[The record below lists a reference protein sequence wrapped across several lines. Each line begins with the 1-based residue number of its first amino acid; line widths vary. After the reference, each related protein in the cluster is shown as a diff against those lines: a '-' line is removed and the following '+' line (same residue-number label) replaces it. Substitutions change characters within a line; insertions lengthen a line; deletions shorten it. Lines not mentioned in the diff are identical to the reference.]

1 MHALILAPFDESQLE
16 RLRDRMD
23 VSYESWLDTRRLT
36 DPDDLA
42 ARILSEDISILVV
55 EADFVFEETF
65 QQCPNLRFVGVCRGS
80 TNQIDLEAAAEH
92 GVIVVNTP
100 GRNARAVAEDISI
113 LVVEADFV
121 FEETFQQCPN
131 LRFVGVCRG
140 STNQIDLEAAAEHGV
155 IVVNT
160 PGRNARAVAEHALA
174 LILSMARRITWA
186 NDYVSSGSWFHP
198 VAGYTD
204 FRGVEVGSRTVGVI
218 GLGAI
223 GRTLAEVCVGLGMN
237 VVVYDPYVTAVPDCV
252 SMADLATLA
261 QNSDFVSV
269 HVPATSETTGLL
281 DAEFFSQMKT
291 SAYLVN
297 CSDYQVAD
305 ELALF
310 DALRNRSISGAA
322 FDVFETHPV
331 TPDHPLLE
339 LDNVILTPHIGG
351 ATDETIERHSK
362 MMADD
367 ILRFIEGR
375 RPVNL
380 VTPDVWASPND

>member
-36 DPDDLA
+36 DPDDLTT
-42 ARILSEDISILVV
+42 RILSEDISILVV

-65 QQCPNLRFVGVCRGS
+65 QQCPGLKFVGICRGS
-80 TNQIDLEAAAEH
+80 TNQVDLEAAAEH
-92 GVIVVNTP
+92 GV
-100 GRNARAVAEDISI
+100 
-113 LVVEADFV
+113 F
-121 FEETFQQCPN
+121 
-131 LRFVGVCRG
+131 
-140 STNQIDLEAAAEHGV
+140 
-155 IVVNT
+155 VVNT

-174 LILSMARRITWA
+174 LILSLARRITWA
-186 NDYVSSGSWFHP
+186 NDYVNSGSWLHP

-204 FRGVEVGSRTVGVI
+204 FRGVEVSARTVGVV
-218 GLGAI
+218 GLGTI
-223 GRTLAEVCVGLGMN
+223 GRTLAEMCVGLGMN
-237 VVVYDPYVTAVPDCV
+237 VVAYDPYVAEVPDGV
-252 SMADLATLA
+252 STADLATLA
-261 QNSDFVSV
+261 QTSDFVSV
-269 HVPATSETTGLL
+269 HVPATSDTTGLL
-281 DAEFFSQMKT
+281 DAEFFASMKS

-297 CSDYQVAD
+297 CSDYQIAD
-305 ELALF
+305 EEALLE
-310 DALRNRSISGAA
+310 ALRNRRISGAA

-339 LDNVILTPHIGG
+339 LDNVLLTPHIGG

-367 ILRFIEGR
+367 ILRFVEGR

-380 VTPDVWASPND
+380 VVPELWPDNLNVPSP